1 MDDRKGQAPLNGQRF
16 ILRPSGVKFE
26 PAHRVLYHGLLFQ
39 RLMVMVD
46 DCFNQFDPLGHSSV
60 RQEYQSGVDNSAQVD
75 QFSEVLVDGDQNP
88 VF

>member
-1 MDDRKGQAPLNGQRF
+1 
-16 ILRPSGVKFE
+16 
-26 PAHRVLYHGLLFQ
+26 
-39 RLMVMVD
+39 MVMVD